1 LSEEKA
7 ISILSNFVNSMLILK
22 QQPNISA
29 HGSLHTKNL
38 YIHDDK
44 LVIGEPLFVT
54 DRVEK
59 KLRELKNTFDFYAP
73 EMK

>member
-1 LSEEKA
+1 MLSGLA
-7 ISILSNFVNSMLILK
+7 NSMLILK

-29 HGSLHTKNL
+29 HGSLHAKNI
-38 YIHDDK
+38 YVHDNR

-59 KLRELKNTFDFYAP
+59 KLRELKNTFDYYAP